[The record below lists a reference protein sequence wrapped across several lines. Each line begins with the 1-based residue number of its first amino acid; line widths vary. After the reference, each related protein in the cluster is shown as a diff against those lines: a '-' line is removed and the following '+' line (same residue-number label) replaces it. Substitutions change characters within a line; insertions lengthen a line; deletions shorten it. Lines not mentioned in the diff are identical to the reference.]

1 MQRQNNNLQRKKEP
15 DNSSSVGSTLL
26 GVLFAGAAVGL
37 TAFLGYQVNLN
48 KIFQLISTKILK

>member
-48 KIFQLISTKILK
+48 KNFSINFK